1 MRKPTTSLNQNGD
14 FELVVQRSRRGSSA
28 SLGTPNVFIPQIDQP
43 SDGYPVNFPKTAGTH
58 KAETGGQTTHQDT
71 ETVKEV
77 QEPQRSARVSPGQ
90 YTNPYHLPRSA
101 VRENKVEMLD
111 HAILD
116 SVAMSNLLI
125 LQMLAKSKV

>member
-1 MRKPTTSLNQNGD
+1 MFLFHRLTNPVMVIQLTFPRLQAHTRQKQVDKPHIKIQRPSRKYKNLD
-14 FELVVQRSRRGSSA
+14 VL
-28 SLGTPNVFIPQIDQP
+28 L
-43 SDGYPVNFPKTAGTH
+43 
-58 KAETGGQTTHQDT
+58 
-71 ETVKEV
+71 
-77 QEPQRSARVSPGQ
+77 VSPGQ